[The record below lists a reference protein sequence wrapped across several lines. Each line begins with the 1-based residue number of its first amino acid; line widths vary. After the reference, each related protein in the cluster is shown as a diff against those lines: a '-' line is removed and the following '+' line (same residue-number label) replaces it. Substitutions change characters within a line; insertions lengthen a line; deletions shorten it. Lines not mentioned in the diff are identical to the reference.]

1 MPFERAKT
9 YEEAL
14 ARLKAVI
21 IADTFENHL
30 GPLVHQRS
38 PQCLLSVAG
47 VPNLHYIIEFLVM
60 NEVKEIVIAIRNQHK
75 EAVKDFIKTQGY
87 KGKAGAKSVTMPGNT
102 KVTVCGISNDAE
114 SFGDVLRHVA
124 DLDGLIM
131 DDFVV
136 VRGDIIT
143 NINF

>member
-60 NEVKEIVIAIRNQHK
+60 NEVKEIVIAIRNNHK
-75 EAVKDFIKTQGY
+75 EAIKSLLKP
-87 KGKAGAKSVTMPGNT
+87 KGTKEKLEPNLSQCPATPKSPSVESQQMPKASVT
-102 KVTVCGISNDAE
+102 S
-114 SFGDVLRHVA
+114 
-124 DLDGLIM
+124 
-131 DDFVV
+131 
-136 VRGDIIT
+136 
-143 NINF
+143 